1 MEQASISI
9 ARTKDADVLVLA
21 RGRQQAAIAVPRQVG
36 EQASV
41 HGRQLEQLGASG
53 LDVEDLDGLVGGARD
68 HDAARQRMPI
78 GRDQTLVA
86 RLHADGRL
94 VSNKKASRATMGESR
109 WLHDRDRVSHTRAR
123 ECRLVEREQERSSYT
138 SLMSCVRP
146 STGTVKMARPP
157 SLAAASRSSSL

>member
-94 VSNKKASRATMGESR
+94 VRNKKAWASRDGCMIEIES
-109 WLHDRDRVSHTRAR
+109 VTR
-123 ECRLVEREQERSSYT
+123 ERERVITRYA
-138 SLMSCVRP
+138 P
-146 STGTVKMARPP
+146 
-157 SLAAASRSSSL
+157 